1 MERLGIVGSG
11 QLAAM
16 LVEASHG
23 LELSLELLAADP
35 GDPAVAAAAGAVIGS
50 PADPEALGR
59 LAARCDRIAFEN
71 EWVDLPTLRRLEEQG
86 VHFQPG
92 AAVMTRLVDK
102 RRQRQLLEDLQLP
115 CPRWR
120 DLAEVV
126 GDGGDPGPL
135 ELPLMAKATC
145 GGYDGRGTERLQH
158 RASLEA
164 LLMRVDPRDWIL
176 EELVPFERELAL
188 TVARDAH
195 GTVTLFPL
203 VETHQHRQICDWVLA
218 PAHVPQAVRARAQ
231 AVAASLVTALD
242 YVGVLAIEF
251 FLSPRGLQVNE
262 VAPRT
267 HNSAHY
273 SIEACR
279 TSQFQQQLLL
289 LAGRPAGPT
298 TLLVPGALMVNL
310 VGIDSADQGL
320 DSERARLARLPDAH
334 LHWYGKRGSRPGR
347 KLGHV
352 TLLLGAQDPILRRR
366 EAMERLAEVRA
377 IWPLP

>member
-1 MERLGIVGSG
+1 
-11 QLAAM
+11 M

-23 LELSLELLAADP
+23 LGLSLELLAADP
-35 GDPAVAAAAGAVIGS
+35 GDPAVAAAGGAVIGS

-71 EWVDLPTLRRLEEQG
+71 EWVDLASLRRLEEQG

-102 RRQRQLLEDLQLP
+102 RRQRQLLEELQLP

-164 LLMRVDPRDWIL
+164 LLMRVDPREWIL

-188 TVARDAH
+188 TVARGADGAITH
-195 GTVTLFPL
+195 FPL

-218 PAHVPQAVRARAQ
+218 PADVPQAVRARARS
-231 AVAASLVTALD
+231 VAASLVTALD
-242 YVGVLAIEF
+242 YIGLLAIEF
-251 FLSPRGLQVNE
+251 FLSPRGLQINE

-267 HNSAHY
+267 HNSGHY

-289 LAGRPAGPT
+289 LAGRPAGST
-298 TLLVPGALMVNL
+298 DLLVPGALMVNL
-310 VGIDSADQGL
+310 VGVDSASQGHE
-320 DSERARLARLPDAH
+320 SERAQLARLPDAH
-334 LHWYGKRGSRPGR
+334 LHWYGKRESRPGR
-347 KLGHV
+347 KLGHI
-352 TLLLGAQDPILRRR
+352 TLLLSARDPALRRR

>member
-23 LELSLELLAADP
+23 LGLTVELLAADAS
-35 GDPAVAAAAGAVIGS
+35 DPAVACAGGAVIGG
-50 PADPEALGR
+50 PGDPEALHR
-59 LAARCDRIAFEN
+59 LAARCKRIAFEN
-71 EWVDLPTLRRLEEQG
+71 EWVDLPTLQQLESQG
-86 VHFQPG
+86 VQFQPG
-92 AAVMTRLVDK
+92 ASVMARLVDK
-102 RRQRQLLEDLQLP
+102 RRQRQLLEELLLP

-120 DLAEVV
+120 DLADVV

-176 EELVPFERELAL
+176 EELVPFDRELAL
-188 TVARDAH
+188 TVARDAN

-218 PAHVPQAVRARAQ
+218 PAHVPQSVRARAH

-251 FLSPRGLQVNE
+251 FLSPRGLQINE

-289 LAGRPAGPT
+289 LAGRSAGST
-298 TLLVPGALMVNL
+298 ELLVPGALMVNL
-310 VGIDSADQGL
+310 VGVDSADQGH
-320 DSERARLARLPDAH
+320 DSERGQLARLPDAH

-352 TLLLGAQDPILRRR
+352 TLVLSARDPALQRR

>member
-1 MERLGIVGSG
+1 LERLGIVGSG

-23 LELSLELLAADP
+23 LGLSLELLAADP
-35 GDPAVAAAAGAVIGS
+35 GDPAVAAAGGVVIGS
-50 PADPEALGR
+50 PADPEALGQ

-164 LLMRVDPRDWIL
+164 LLMRVDPREWIL

-251 FLSPRGLQVNE
+251 FFSPRGLQINE

-267 HNSAHY
+267 HNSGHY

-310 VGIDSADQGL
+310 VGIDSADQGH
-320 DSERARLARLPDAH
+320 DSERSRLARLPDAH
-334 LHWYGKRGSRPGR
+334 LHWYGKRASRPGR

-377 IWPLP
+377 IWLLP